1 MVALLPKEHGAYG
14 QVAFPLLTTMAVAGV
29 TLPASLLA
37 VAVIAVFLAH
47 EPLVVLLGFRG
58 QRARRE
64 QAGAARVWLGV
75 WGAAFVVA
83 AAIAFFSL
91 PVARQWAVL
100 VPLVPAIPAAWAVLA
115 GREKTSLAE
124 VAVSLAFSGAAFPL
138 ALAAGATTATAATVT
153 VVYAANFV
161 LATLAVRALILNV
174 RGGGNPAAVRTMAR
188 IVWAI
193 AGGLL
198 IAVVWACVERMLP
211 WTTLAGVAPAVAV
224 SLFLVFHP
232 PPPARLRGVGWTL
245 VATSAITAAV
255 LIGGLR
261 AFPGA

>member
-1 MVALLPKEHGAYG
+1 MVGMLPKEHGAYG
-14 QVAFPLLTTMAVAGV
+14 QVAFPLLTTMVVAGV
-29 TLPASLLA
+29 TVPASLLA

-75 WGAAFVVA
+75 LGGAFVGA
-83 AAIAFFSL
+83 AAIAFVSL
-91 PVARQWAVL
+91 PGAQQWAVL
-100 VPLVPAIPAAWAVLA
+100 VPLVPAIPAAWAVVA

-153 VVYAANFV
+153 LVYAANFV
-161 LATLAVRALILNV
+161 LATLAVRALILKV
-174 RGGGNPAAVRTMAR
+174 RAGGNPAAVNSMRRLVFFMAS
-188 IVWAI
+188 
-193 AGGLL
+193 GLL
-198 IAVVWACVERMLP
+198 IAVFWAGVRQTLP
-211 WTTLAGVAPAVAV
+211 WTALAGVAPAIAV
-224 SLFLVFHP
+224 SLCLVILP
-232 PPPARLRGVGWTL
+232 PPPSKLRVVGWTL
-245 VATSAITAAV
+245 VATSAVTAAV

-261 AFPGA
+261 AFTGA